1 MRFSRTNATTVPSK
15 RHLPTKGTRERSE
28 LSASG
33 KLPLLSLVA
42 EVGARKLRPL
52 LLLLQL
58 LKLGSLLPAVELA
71 MCSRTSPDF
80 GSRSSLDGLLR
91 RRAGIAG

>member
-1 MRFSRTNATTVPSK
+1 M
-15 RHLPTKGTRERSE
+15 PTKGTRERSE

-33 KLPLLSLVA
+33 KLPLLCLVA
-42 EVGARKLRPL
+42 EVGARKLLP

-80 GSRSSLDGLLR
+80 GSSSSLDGLLL